1 MDKGMESFG
10 AALRR
15 LRLGAGL
22 SQPQLA
28 NLVPISQTSLSRY
41 ENEKQAV
48 DPIVARRLDELLHA
62 DGELLAALPEMATD
76 VLTSDDRARIR
87 HGIAYPSRVDAATVT
102 ALADV
107 LAAQRRLDDTLGP
120 ALILPATLEQHAT
133 VTEMLRHAEGP
144 HRDELAA
151 VVAQYTQVAGW
162 LRAEL
167 RHDQEAVRLLADAEQ
182 LSDEIGSGE
191 LAAQAANFRGWLA
204 RQQGL
209 PLAVVRW
216 FLAAHHTPGAH
227 PAQRVG
233 DAAQAA
239 QGYAMLGQR
248 DDARRLLDVAGDLI
262 DVAEREL
269 PPDTAY
275 WLTPT
280 FHRLNI
286 GLAHLALDE
295 PADAA
300 EHLAAGLAGLPEEQA
315 QAEWAGEYRAAL
327 ERARGAA

>member
-1 MDKGMESFG
+1 METFG
-10 AALRR
+10 SALRR
-15 LRLGAGL
+15 LRQDAGL
-22 SQPQLA
+22 SQPALA
-28 NLVPISQTSLSRY
+28 KLVPISQTSLSRY
-41 ENEKQAV
+41 EHDKQTA
-48 DPIVARRLDELLHA
+48 DPTVAQRLDELLHA
-62 DGELLAALPEMATD
+62 DGQLLAAMPAMATD
-76 VLTSDDRARIR
+76 VLTPDDRARIR
-87 HGIAYPSRVDAATVT
+87 HGIRYPSRIDAQTVT
-102 ALADV
+102 ALAEV

-120 ALILPATLEQHAT
+120 ALILPATLEQLDT
-133 VTEMLRHAEGP
+133 VTDMLRHVAGP

-151 VVAQYTQVAGW
+151 LVAQYTQVAGW

-209 PLAVVRW
+209 PLGVVRW

-239 QGYAMLGQR
+239 QGLATLGQR
-248 DDARRLLDVAGDLI
+248 DEARRLLDVASGLLDK
-262 DVAEREL
+262 ARRET

-275 WLTPT
+275 WLTGE

-295 PADAA
+295 PVDAA
-300 EHLAAGLAGLPEEQA
+300 DHLAAGIAGLPEEQA
-315 QAEWAGEYRAAL
+315 QADWAVEYQEAL
-327 ERARGAA
+327 DTARGAA